1 MKEIIERIKQ
11 EIVRSNIDNKYIDEL
26 NEVQKYIEDL
36 EKKIQEKP
44 EIALEES
51 MRDGIP
57 YTVYIE
63 HANIQ
68 IGMKEKPPL
77 FKNN

>member
-1 MKEIIERIKQ
+1 MKEKIEKIKQ
-11 EIVRSNIDNKYIDEL
+11 AIVKSSIDNKYIDEL
-26 NEVQKYIEDL
+26 NEVQKYIENL

-44 EIALEES
+44 EKTLEENIEAE
-51 MRDGIP
+51 IP

-68 IGMKEKPPL
+68 IGMPGNPPL
-77 FKNN
+77 LKKS